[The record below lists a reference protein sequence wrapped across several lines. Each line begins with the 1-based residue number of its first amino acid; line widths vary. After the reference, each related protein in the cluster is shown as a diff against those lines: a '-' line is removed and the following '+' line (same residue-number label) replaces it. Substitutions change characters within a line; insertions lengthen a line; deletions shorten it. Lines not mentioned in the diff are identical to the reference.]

1 MLEWLGMRSW
11 MFRALLALALL
22 SCLPWKAALAEAPG
36 TAVASITAVD
46 ANNFPRMFAYAS
58 VTGADGVPVSGLEA
72 SAFTLT
78 ENGDAVSTTAVR
90 SVTLGVQTV
99 FAFDVGSSFKSRD
112 VLGHSRLDYLRLA
125 VNDFAQAEGG
135 LQPELDD
142 ISLITPELELLIH
155 ANTRGPIVDA
165 LDRYTTDFTGAADH
179 VALLTRAI
187 DIASDATTRPGMRR
201 VVVFASNGLSDTN
214 QPVAV
219 DSLVQRAQSAG
230 IKLITIY
237 VGPEG
242 TQEGPNAQA
251 LRTLADETG
260 GIHAFLAGGDS
271 LGPVF
276 STLAAERDQYQIEYR
291 SMLNQTGQ
299 HRLNMSVE
307 LEGGQTV
314 RAHEAIFQ
322 LRVEPPAVALGNV
335 APTFSASTSSDTL
348 DVPYTLNFA
357 DGHTRDLK
365 TVELLVDGAVAARA
379 TSAAEAIAWPLTS
392 VTDSL
397 TRTVQVRV
405 VDELGLEGVSPSASI
420 YVEAPPPVV
429 EAPATSA
436 TLTLHATP
444 YASWAGLLSLVALAA
459 IGVYAW
465 RQKGWKL
472 PAVKWRA
479 PSRTAESA
487 VTKAAASDT
496 ITALAAPPASD
507 TPTRVATIET
517 TQPMRP
523 TRAASSSRL
532 KMPGIPRPTMP
543 DLGSLPRPQMPKQM
557 PRVNVAHLALPRRIT
572 QPLADALAAAQRG
585 NVANSHAVLEVVDH
599 QVPQRA
605 RIELNGISLRFGR
618 DPELAE
624 VTFND
629 RSVSRLH
636 ARIEAVAENVYR
648 IYDEGST
655 SGTWVNFSQVTSP
668 EGQELSTGD
677 VINLGRV
684 KLKFKKPRKAKAA

>member
-11 MFRALLALALL
+11 FFRALLALALL
-22 SCLPWKAALAEAPG
+22 SCLPWKAAQAEAPG

-46 ANNFPRMFAYAS
+46 ANNFPRMFTYVS
-58 VTGADGVPVSGLEA
+58 VTGADGIPVSGLDE
-72 SAFTLT
+72 SAFALT
-78 ENGDAVSTTAVR
+78 ENGEAASATAVR
-90 SVTLGVQTV
+90 AVTLGVQTV
-99 FAFDVGSSFKSRD
+99 FAFDVGAAFKTRD
-112 VLGHSRLDYLRLA
+112 VLGNSRLDYLRLA

-135 LQPELDD
+135 LQPDLDD
-142 ISLITPELELLIH
+142 ISLITPEQELLIH
-155 ANTRGPIVDA
+155 ANTRGPVVDA
-165 LDRYTTDFTGAADH
+165 LDRYTTDFAGVADH

-201 VVVFASNGLSDTN
+201 VVVFASTGLSDNN

-219 DSLVQRAQSAG
+219 DTLIQRAQSAG

-237 VGPEG
+237 VGPDG

-260 GIHAFLAGGDS
+260 GIHAFLAGNDS

-276 STLAAERDQYQIEYR
+276 STLAAERGQYQIEYR
-291 SMLNQTGQ
+291 SMLNETGQ
-299 HRLNMSVE
+299 HRLNVSVE
-307 LEGGQTV
+307 LASGQSV
-314 RAHEAIFQ
+314 RAREAVFQ
-322 LRVEPPAVALGNV
+322 LRIEPPAVALETL
-335 APTFSASTSSDTL
+335 APSFSASSVKDTL

-357 DGHTRDLK
+357 DGHSRDLQ
-365 TVELLVDGAVAARA
+365 TVELIVDGAVAARA
-379 TSAAEAIAWPLTS
+379 TSGAESITWPMTS

-405 VDELGLEGVSPSASI
+405 VDELGLEGISQPASI
-420 YVEAPPPVV
+420 FVEAPPPVV
-429 EAPATSA
+429 EAPPTSA
-436 TLTLHATP
+436 TMTLHATP
-444 YASWAGLLSLVALAA
+444 YALWAGLLSLVALAA
-459 IGVYAW
+459 IGAYAW
-465 RQKGWKL
+465 HQQGWKIPTVKWPSL
-472 PAVKWRA
+472 PRKTEGDPSPAGGAVARVEASSRSAPPTPAGGAPAV
-479 PSRTAESA
+479 A
-487 VTKAAASDT
+487 VD
-496 ITALAAPPASD
+496 
-507 TPTRVATIET
+507 T

-523 TRAASSSRL
+523 TRAAAASRL
-532 KMPGIPRPTMP
+532 KIPSLPRPTIP
-543 DLGSLPRPQMPKQM
+543 DLGSLHRPQM
-557 PRVNVAHLALPRRIT
+557 PRVNVAHLALPKRIT

-655 SGTWVNFSQVTSP
+655 SGTWVNYSQVTSP
-668 EGQELSTGD
+668 DGQELSTGD

>member
-1 MLEWLGMRSW
+1 MLEWRGMRSW
-11 MFRALLALALL
+11 LFRALLALALL
-22 SCLPWKAALAEAPG
+22 SCLPWKAAQAEAPG

-46 ANNFPRMFAYAS
+46 ANNFPRMFAYVS
-58 VTGADGVPVSGLEA
+58 VTGADGVPVSGLDQN
-72 SAFTLT
+72 AFTLT

-99 FAFDVGSSFKSRD
+99 FAFDVGASFKSRD
-112 VLGHSRLDYLRLA
+112 VLGNSRLDYLRLA

-135 LQPELDD
+135 LQPDLDD
-142 ISLITPELELLIH
+142 ISLITPEQELLIH
-155 ANTRGPIVDA
+155 TNTRGPIVDA
-165 LDRYTTDFTGAADH
+165 LDRYTTDFAGAADH
-179 VALLTRAI
+179 IALLTRAI

-201 VVVFASNGLSDTN
+201 VVVFASNGLSDNN

-237 VGPEG
+237 VGPDG

-260 GIHAFLAGGDS
+260 GIHAILAGGDS

-276 STLAAERDQYQIEYR
+276 SALAAERGQYQIEYR

-307 LEGGQTV
+307 LEGGQAV

-322 LRVEPPAVALGNV
+322 LRVEAPAVALGDL
-335 APTFSASTSSDTL
+335 APTYSAASGTDTL

-357 DGHTRDLK
+357 DGHIRDLR

-379 TSAAEAIAWPLTS
+379 TSAAEAITWPLTS
-392 VTDSL
+392 DTESL

-405 VDELGLEGVSPSASI
+405 VDELGLEGVSQPASI
-420 YVEAPPPVV
+420 FVEAPPPVV
-429 EAPATSA
+429 PEPATSA
-436 TLTLHATP
+436 TMTLHATP
-444 YASWAGLLSLVALAA
+444 YALWAGLLSLVALAA

-465 RQKGWKL
+465 RQKGWKM
-472 PAVKWRA
+472 PAVKWPAR
-479 PSRTAESA
+479 SRQPEGE
-487 VTKAAASDT
+487 VTKTVAPDTAATPAAASASV
-496 ITALAAPPASD
+496 ALAQS
-507 TPTRVATIET
+507 ATIET

-532 KMPGIPRPTMP
+532 KMPSIPRPTMP
-543 DLGSLPRPQMPKQM
+543 DLAGLPRPQMPKQM
-557 PRVNVAHLALPRRIT
+557 PRVNVAHLALPKRIT

-585 NVANSHAVLEVVDH
+585 NVANSHAILEVVDH

-605 RIELNGISLRFGR
+605 RIELNGVSLRFGR

-636 ARIEAVAENVYR
+636 ARIEAVAENIYR

-684 KLKFKKPRKAKAA
+684 KLKFKKPRKAKTA

>member
-11 MFRALLALALL
+11 LFRALLALALL
-22 SCLPWKAALAEAPG
+22 SCLPWKAAQAEAPG
-36 TAVASITAVD
+36 TAVASLTAVD

-58 VTGADGVPVSGLEA
+58 VTGADGIPVSGLDE

-78 ENGDAVSTTAVR
+78 ENGEAVSATAVR

-99 FAFDVGSSFKSRD
+99 FAFDVGASFKARD
-112 VLGHSRLDYLRLA
+112 VLGNSRLDYLRLA

-135 LQPELDD
+135 LQPDLDD
-142 ISLITPELELLIH
+142 ISLITPEQELLIH
-155 ANTRGPIVDA
+155 ANTRGPIIDA
-165 LDRYTTDFTGAADH
+165 LDRYTTEFAGAADH

-201 VVVFASNGLSDTN
+201 VVVFASNGLSDNN

-260 GIHAFLAGGDS
+260 GIHAYLAGGDS

-276 STLAAERDQYQIEYR
+276 AALAAERDQYQIEYR

-299 HRLNMSVE
+299 HRLNMLVE

-314 RAHEAIFQ
+314 RAQEAIFQ
-322 LRVEPPAVALGNV
+322 LRVEPPGVALGNV
-335 APTFSASTSSDTL
+335 APAFAASSSADTL
-348 DVPYTLNFA
+348 DIPYTLNFA

-365 TVELLVDGAVAARA
+365 TVELLVDGDVAARA
-379 TSAAEAIAWPLTS
+379 TSAAEAISWPLSSITEN
-392 VTDSL
+392 V
-397 TRTVQVRV
+397 TRTVQIRV
-405 VDELGLEGVSPSASI
+405 VDELGLEGVSQPASI

-436 TLTLHATP
+436 TMTLHATP
-444 YASWAGLLSLVALAA
+444 YALWAGVLSLVALAA

-465 RQKGWKL
+465 RQKGWKI
-472 PAVKWRA
+472 PAVKWPVPSRASEDEATKSAVRGTAASPEA
-479 PSRTAESA
+479 PSST
-487 VTKAAASDT
+487 V
-496 ITALAAPPASD
+496 APGRG
-507 TPTRVATIET
+507 TPIET

-532 KMPGIPRPTMP
+532 KIPSIPRPTMP
-543 DLGSLPRPQMPKQM
+543 DLGNLPRPQMPKQM

-585 NVANSHAVLEVVDH
+585 NVANSHAILEVVDH

-605 RIELNGISLRFGR
+605 RIELNGVSLRFGR

-684 KLKFKKPRKAKAA
+684 KLKFKKPRKAKAD